1 MSEQYTHWTSLS
13 KQMYPPKTTNYPPTY
28 LHRLGNKHT
37 CTPPQNHPQA
47 NHPLTDTDWVKSIP
61 AHPHKLTTHKLIT
74 LLNST
79 ERIINMH
86 THTDSWLTC
95 GPPCLM
101 QLLSCRGVKKSHTL
115 TQTHTDSWLTCG
127 PPCLMQLLSRRGG
140 KCWVVPTLG
149 QHAPHCTHITSI
161 EKWAAH
167 THTHTHCKPVE
178 VVNVL

>member
-101 QLLSCRGVKKSHTL
+101 QLLS
-115 TQTHTDSWLTCG
+115 
-127 PPCLMQLLSRRGG
+127 RRGG